1 MSIVL
6 SMYSMSAFREV
17 VLMDRGNPKMQI
29 MIEKKLFGLRRDV
42 LLHLEKD
49 EKRGWWLRPG
59 DYRVSQ
65 I

>member
-42 LLHLEKD
+42 LLHGFVPVIIVCL
-49 EKRGWWLRPG
+49 
-59 DYRVSQ
+59 Q
-65 I
+65 M